1 MLLPRLLAGS
11 CALLCSLP
19 QLAAA
24 QGYEDPPEMPP
35 ENSGTS
41 GGGTVT
47 ESRRPRGGGGGPD
60 ILRPSTRPMWIVGGV
75 GPNLYDLDFGGRPA
89 PGQGRRDF
97 FTRVLL
103 TADFGYHFDGSGEG
117 PALGAAI
124 EQTIGSGLYT
134 FNPAAKFWWDIEIAD
149 MAIYV
154 APFAKAGYVLGSAR
168 GALAHGFNLGFG
180 AEGRVVLDDR
190 WMLFARP
197 GQIDLIFGDFAGDN
211 FTASVSFVIGG
222 GATF

>member
-1 MLLPRLLAGS
+1 MVAM
-11 CALLCSLP
+11 
-19 QLAAA
+19 A

-35 ENSGTS
+35 PGGGSS
-41 GGGTVT
+41 GGSSGSGTVT
-47 ESRRPRGGGGGPD
+47 ESRRPRGGGGGPN
-60 ILRPSTRPMWIVGGV
+60 ILRPSTRPMWLVGGI
-75 GPNLYDLDFGGRPA
+75 GPSLYDLNFGGRPA
-89 PGQGRRDF
+89 PGQARRDF
-97 FTRVLL
+97 FTRVLI
-103 TADFGYHFDGSGEG
+103 TADFGYHFDGGGEG
-117 PALGAAI
+117 PAIGAAL

-154 APFAKAGYVLGSAR
+154 APFAKAGYVLGSA
-168 GALAHGFNLGFG
+168 GGSLAHGFNLGFG

-197 GQIDLIFGDFAGDN
+197 AQIDLIFGDFAGDN
-211 FTASVSFVIGG
+211 FTASASFVIGG